1 MEYVFIG
8 KIVNTHVV
16 KGEVRILSDFKYKE
30 KIFKKGVNIYIG
42 KDKAREVINSYRHH
56 KIFEMITLE
65 GYNNIN
71 EVLKYKGSNV
81 YVLKNDII
89 FKEGEYLDS
98 DLIGIDVYQKD
109 RLVGKIKRI
118 DKYSTNEVIVIRGND
133 KDYLVPWVKELVLD
147 IDLKKKI
154 MVIAD
159 LKGLIE

>member
-1 MEYVFIG
+1 
-8 KIVNTHVV
+8 
-16 KGEVRILSDFKYKE
+16 
-30 KIFKKGVNIYIG
+30 
-42 KDKAREVINSYRHH
+42 
-56 KIFEMITLE
+56 MITLE

>member
-8 KIVNTHVV
+8 KIVNTHGV

-42 KDKAREVINSYRHH
+42 KDKAREVINSYRQH

>member
-8 KIVNTHVV
+8 KIVNTHGV

-42 KDKAREVINSYRHH
+42 KDKVREVINSYRHH